1 MWASHARSNSNQQGQ
16 DNVSEVCHRVYY
28 PSGGRGHRNKGEGQ
42 LSYLDLFS
50 SVDPL
55 VGPKDLKEP
64 LLTVFGA
71 PYDGTTSYRPGTR
84 FGPNAIREA
93 FLNVE
98 AYSRRLDVDVE
109 RLLIRDAGNLAKQND
124 PGAMMRTVSK
134 VTKELFGE
142 GERFCMLGGEH
153 SLTAGSFI
161 NAPRGTALVVFD
173 AHFDLRDEWEGSK
186 LSHACYLRRIIEKVD
201 PSVVAHIGG
210 RAATQEEWRLSKRLG
225 LVLSPKQTG
234 TPAELKRFSRFLSNF
249 KNVYVSIDI
258 DGLDPAFAPG
268 TGTPEAGGL
277 TTIALLDCLYA
288 LEGRRVAAFDIMEVS
303 PPYDNGSTVTA
314 AARFMNE
321 LTALCASTR

>member
-1 MWASHARSNSNQQGQ
+1 MRT
-16 DNVSEVCHRVYY
+16 RL
-28 PSGGRGHRNKGEGQ
+28 GEER

-50 SVDPL
+50 HVNPL
-55 VGPKDLKEP
+55 VGPRDLKEP
-64 LLTVFGA
+64 LLTVFGV

-98 AYSRRLDVDVE
+98 AYSRRLGVDVE
-109 RLLIRDAGNLAKQND
+109 GLAIRDAGNLAKQND
-124 PGAMMRTVSK
+124 PEAMVGAVSK
-134 VTKELFGE
+134 VTKELIAT

-153 SLTAGSFI
+153 SLTGGSFI

-173 AHFDLRDEWEGSK
+173 AHFDLRDEWEGSR

-210 RAATQEEWRLSKRLG
+210 RAATEEEWSISKGLG
-225 LVLSPKQTG
+225 LVLSSKDAG
-234 TPAELKRFSRFLSNF
+234 TPSGMKRFSRFLSDF
-249 KNVYVSIDI
+249 KSVYVSIDI

-277 TTIALLDCLYA
+277 TTLAVLDLLYA

-303 PPYDNGSTVTA
+303 PPYDNGSTVVA

-321 LTALCASTR
+321 LTALCAKKR